1 MHAMF
6 ADRYNYAVK
15 ASTVPSG
22 SPYMI
27 VLSVVYTSVKVA
39 INHLQHLTC
48 IMCSNPQFLN

>member
-27 VLSVVYTSVKVA
+27 VLSVWYKSLTTSHMHYV
-39 INHLQHLTC
+39 
-48 IMCSNPQFLN
+48 